1 MQLPLAVAR
10 LLDRMDLRAQVVGA
24 QEVVG
29 DPEPAGGVPL

>member
-1 MQLPLAVAR
+1 MQAPLAVAR